1 MTNKNHGDTIACNAA
16 ISACDRGN
24 QWQLAVA
31 LLSIMA
37 HASVASSITTYNDA
51 ISACEKGKEWQLAL
65 AVLEGMAQANVL
77 SDTISYSAVI
87 SNQ

>member
-1 MTNKNHGDTIACNAA
+1 MALLSSMTKQNHKDTIACNAA

-37 HASVASSITTYNDA
+37 HASVEASTITYNA
-51 ISACEKGKEWQLAL
+51 AVSACEKGKEWQLAL
-65 AVLEGMAQANVL
+65 ALL
-77 SDTISYSAVI
+77 STMTKGHSK
-87 SNQ
+87 Q